1 MTVKQVIVVRT
12 DLGMGTGKLAAQVA
26 HASLKAYEEASS
38 GARKNWKSG
47 GATKVVLGAESEK
60 QVLDLSNHTRSA
72 GLPNALVR
80 DAGRTQIDSGTLTA
94 LGVGPANVEEVDTV
108 TGDLK
113 LL

>member
-26 HASLKAYEEASS
+26 HASLKAYEGSPS
-38 GARKNWKSG
+38 DVRKNWKSG
-47 GATKVVLGAESEK
+47 GATKVVVGAESEEEL
-60 QVLDLSNHTRSA
+60 LDLSNQARSA
-72 GLPNALVR
+72 GLPGSLVR
-80 DAGRTQIDSGTLTA
+80 DAGRTQVESGTLTA
-94 LGVGPANVEEVDTV
+94 LGVGPGSAEDVDSV

>member
-1 MTVKQVIVVRT
+1 MTLKQVIVVRT

-26 HASLKAYEEASS
+26 HASLKAYEEAPSDV
-38 GARKNWKSG
+38 RKNWKSS
-47 GATKVVLGAESEK
+47 GATKVVVGAEGEE
-60 QVLDLSNHTRSA
+60 QILDLSNEARSA

-80 DAGRTQIDSGTLTA
+80 DAGRTQIESGTLTS
-94 LGVGPANVEEVDTV
+94 LGVGPANGEKIDAI